1 MVQKR
6 LFGGFIP
13 TCIREALVYVETVL
27 SRTYGWRPLSFGI
40 TYGGRHG
47 FIVFYDPDTGFKR
60 RVYVVFQREPLHK
73 AGELL
78 GFTEKALTINLDA
91 LEDIVRRGY
100 DFIVWVNKK
109 GEIRMVSPALM
120 LRLVNNNGWIR
131 TTRSGETTAHIPMSY
146 AYTVGCLSV

>member
-13 TCIREALVYVETVL
+13 TSLREALVYVETVL
-27 SRTYGWRPLSFGI
+27 SRKYGWKPLSYGI

-47 FIVFYDPDTGFKR
+47 FVVFYDPETGFER

-78 GFTEKALTINLDA
+78 GFDEKALTINLDA
-91 LEDIVRRGY
+91 LENIVSGGY

-109 GEIRMVSPALM
+109 GEIRMISPIIM
-120 LRLVNNNGWIR
+120 FRLVNKHRWIR
-131 TTRSGETTAHIPMSY
+131 TTRGGETTAHIPLSY
-146 AYTVGCLSV
+146 AYSIS